1 MGRLAA
7 CLLAAALA
15 SGCFA
20 FDEIDKGQEVMDQHY
35 GQAAKKK
42 QGDAPEKPAEQP
54 GPMARLKGWLEEQW
68 SSLRQRAERAEEGG
82 SPPPHPDD
90 TLVACT
96 LDGTTRFMRK
106 FDCQLRGGTFRDL
119 AGSASR

>member
-20 FDEIDKGQEVMDQHY
+20 FDEIDKGTEVLDQHY
-35 GQAAKKK
+35 GKAAKKR
-42 QGDAPEKPAEQP
+42 QGETPEEPAEAP
-54 GPMARLKGWLEEQW
+54 SPMARLRGWAEEQW
-68 SSLRQRAERAEEGG
+68 ASLRHQAKALEEGS

-90 TLVACT
+90 TLVACS

-106 FDCQLRGGTFRDL
+106 FDCQLRGGAYRGL
-119 AGSASR
+119 EESAGR